1 MMSKIFK
8 YISVFSLWLAVIIMS
23 AHMIIPHDHH
33 IADSFSNHEEN
44 CTASNNNSRHHT
56 SFPVHCHA
64 FNDLVSEKPI
74 IYFIIKDIQC
84 DDFIVGSFSVSSN
97 HLLQFT
103 ILSFFNSKE
112 SLVDSEILEL
122 SALRAPPSLI

>member
-1 MMSKIFK
+1 MRKIIK

-33 IADSFSNHEEN
+33 IADSFPNQNEN
-44 CTASNNNSRHHT
+44 CPASNNESRHHPI
-56 SFPVHCHA
+56 FPFHCLA

-74 IYFIIKDIQC
+74 IYLIIKDIQC
-84 DDFIVGSFSVSSN
+84 DGFIVGSFSESN
-97 HLLQFT
+97 NNLLQFT

-112 SLVDSEILEL
+112 PPIDSEILEL